1 MATKSEKLFNR
12 ALKVLPGGVSRNT
25 IFRKPYPFYADK
37 GEGCY
42 VTDVEGVTRIDFANN
57 MASLIHGHAYPAIVE
72 AVSEQLTKGSCF
84 TMATEAEVNFADL
97 LCDRVPSFDK
107 IRFVNSGTEAV
118 MAMLKASR
126 AYNG

>member
-1 MATKSEKLFNR
+1 MANKSEKLFNK

-57 MASLIHGHAYPAIVE
+57 MASLIHGHAYPAIVD
-72 AVSEQLTKGSCF
+72 AVTEQLAKGSCF
-84 TMATEAEVNFADL
+84 TMATEAEVNYAQL
-97 LCDRVPSFDK
+97 LCDRVPSLSL
-107 IRFVNSGTEAV
+107 IHI
-118 MAMLKASR
+118 
-126 AYNG
+126 